1 MFGKKEKQAIACL
14 PPQHQALLNDG
25 ALAVTQSKAQWAALF
40 TSLAT
45 PQPEVHRH
53 RLPGRLMDVVVPLL
67 RVVSE
72 DVDKDAGI
80 GVRLDLRGHE
90 AAGKVGPSRDL
101 PTHGN
106 ITKLSEST
114 AWDPWLVV
122 DTDLKDGSHLE
133 LAVVDVVR
141 MRKIRKR
148 SRSGKTKWK
157 QKAKPTQ
164 RVTAKLTLP
173 KDRGINPPAPSPA
186 TSWLK
191 VAAKPKGSR
200 FVVTAQGKYQ
210 LPHNPQPGW
219 QVNTVL
225 LVVAEVFRWV
235 APAAP
240 GADGDGSAPVPPA
253 APAPMA
259 PVSPQ
264 PGGIA

>member
-1 MFGKKEKQAIACL
+1 MFGKKEKQAIARL
-14 PPQHQALLNDG
+14 PPQHQALLND
-25 ALAVTQSKAQWAALF
+25 ASLAVTQSKAQWAALF
-40 TSLAT
+40 VSLAT
-45 PQPEVHRH
+45 PHPEIHRH
-53 RLPGRLMDVVVPLL
+53 HLPPRLMDVVVPLL
-67 RVVSE
+67 RVVNE
-72 DVDKDAGI
+72 DVAPDAGI

-90 AAGKVGPSRDL
+90 APGKVGPSRDL

-133 LAVVDVVR
+133 VTVVDVVR

-164 RVTAKLTLP
+164 RVSVKLTLP
-173 KDRGINPPAPSPA
+173 KQRGITPPLPSPA
-186 TSWLK
+186 TSWLQ

-210 LPHNPQPGW
+210 LPPNPQPGW

-235 APAAP
+235 TPAAP
-240 GADGDGSAPVPPA
+240 EGGDGGAPLPSPT
-253 APAPMA
+253 PMA
-259 PVSPQ
+259 PTAPQ